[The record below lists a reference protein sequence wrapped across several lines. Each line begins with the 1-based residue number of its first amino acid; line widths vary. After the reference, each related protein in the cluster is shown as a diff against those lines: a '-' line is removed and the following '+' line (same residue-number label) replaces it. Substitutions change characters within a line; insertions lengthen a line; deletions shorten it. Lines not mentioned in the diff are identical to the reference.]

1 MVASRLIR
9 MFLRIMGMTGSCK
22 GYRTKLLNIVGEYV
36 SGG

>member
-1 MVASRLIR
+1 
-9 MFLRIMGMTGSCK
+9 MFLRIIGMMGSSK